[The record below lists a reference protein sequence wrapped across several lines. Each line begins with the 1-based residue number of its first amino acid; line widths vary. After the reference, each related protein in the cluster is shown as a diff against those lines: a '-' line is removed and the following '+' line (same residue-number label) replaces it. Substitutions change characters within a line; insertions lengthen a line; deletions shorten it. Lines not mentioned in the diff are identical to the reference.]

1 MHVDIIQESG
11 LSSRDAINFDPSL
24 LRQCSQLQPQVSQK
38 PKLDLTG
45 RRKSACTSLPYI
57 NRTRAS
63 PTSTSK
69 QPYHPS
75 KMPPPLPSQHRGMT
89 ANPLKPVARYRAGK
103 PIAEEQSSSEEEE
116 EEDIEAQKEQERRQR
131 AEAQRRRQQ
140 APKASSFPAAAAR
153 KIEEEQDEDE
163 EGFVT
168 EEEEDE
174 PAPAPKA
181 TVAPQVEAEPTDS
194 TERKA
199 APVAPPEESEDE
211 DDEDEESDEES
222 SSEDEVPRR
231 MLIRPTFIKKDKRG
245 TTTEKGEAGQT
256 QAAAASIADSAAE
269 NEKRRAQR
277 QEKADQLVRD
287 QLEKEAIARSSRN
300 RAWDDDELVEAD
312 EEAEIDDRDGVDPEA
327 EYAAWKLRELKRVK
341 REREAIE
348 EAEKEREEIERRRN
362 LTAEERD
369 REDRE
374 FLAKQKEEREA
385 ARGQTG
391 FMQRYFHKGA
401 FFRDDLEREGLDQRN
416 VMGRKFVDDVSRET
430 LPQYMQVRDMTKLG
444 KKGRTRYRDLKTEDT
459 GRFGEG
465 YENRRRRDGPPVGI
479 TDERFLPDR
488 GDDGPK
494 GPTGANASTVRPRRM
509 SRSRSRTHSPRRDR
523 RNDRYERSRSRERRK
538 RSPSP
543 YDDRDKRRR
552 VET

>member
-1 MHVDIIQESG
+1 
-11 LSSRDAINFDPSL
+11 
-24 LRQCSQLQPQVSQK
+24 
-38 PKLDLTG
+38 
-45 RRKSACTSLPYI
+45 
-57 NRTRAS
+57 
-63 PTSTSK
+63 
-69 QPYHPS
+69 
-75 KMPPPLPSQHRGMT
+75 MT
-89 ANPLKPVARYRAGK
+89 ANPLKPVSRYRPGK
-103 PIAEEQSSSEEEE
+103 AVAEEPSSSEEEEQE
-116 EEDIEAQKEQERRQR
+116 EEDIEAQREQERRRQ

-140 APKASSFPAAAAR
+140 APKASSFPAAAAAR
-153 KIEEEQDEDE
+153 KVEEEQDEDE
-163 EGFVT
+163 EGFFT

-181 TVAPQVEAEPTDS
+181 KPVPQPRPDQREPTVR
-194 TERKA
+194 EA
-199 APVAPPEESEDE
+199 APVAPPEESEE
-211 DDEDEESDEES
+211 EEEDEEEEESSEEES
-222 SSEDEVPRR
+222 SSEDEAPRR
-231 MLIRPTFIKKDKRG
+231 TLIRPTFIKKDKRTNAPG
-245 TTTEKGEAGQT
+245 KGGDAGQT
-256 QAAAASIADSAAE
+256 QAASAADLAAD
-269 NEKRRAQR
+269 NEARRAQR

-287 QLEKEAIARSSRN
+287 QLEKEAIARSAGN

-312 EEAEIDDRDGVDPEA
+312 EEAEIDDRDGIDPEA
-327 EYAAWKLRELKRVK
+327 EYAAWKLRELKRLK

-374 FLAKQKEEREA
+374 FLAKQKEDREA
-385 ARGQTG
+385 SRGQTG

-416 VMGRKFVDDVSRET
+416 VMGRKFVDDVTRET

-465 YENRRRRDGPPVGI
+465 YANRRRRDDGPPVGV

-494 GPTGANASTVRPRRM
+494 GPTGANASAVRPRRM
-509 SRSRSRTHSPRRDR
+509 SRSMSRSPRREAR
-523 RNDRYERSRSRERRK
+523 KDRYERSRSRERRK

-552 VET
+552 VES